1 MSYAI
6 RTLVLKL
13 SVLLPLL
20 VVVYSGVS
28 STESIGNL
36 TKKEI
41 KNTANVTLVSSV
53 LQDAAKNTSLP
64 RKDAVAIV
72 EAPVDGR
79 QELEK
84 EGATKMEKKRESQVV
99 RSKEKVKSKL
109 RETNK
114 RKTDSLEILDDIN
127 ERNVENIK
135 DDNEDEDNSYDQD
148 NEDVDDNCNDKGHI
162 FKSGMRNKKEDAK
175 NEPSHY
181 SEEGQRSDDDDEEEF
196 QRKFKRGEDEPKI
209 WDQWS
214 KWSCC
219 SSSCGPGKLTRWRHC
234 VAGACHSGEKE
245 VQIRSCQ
252 LAACLH

>member
-1 MSYAI
+1 
-6 RTLVLKL
+6 
-13 SVLLPLL
+13 
-20 VVVYSGVS
+20 
-28 STESIGNL
+28 
-36 TKKEI
+36 
-41 KNTANVTLVSSV
+41 
-53 LQDAAKNTSLP
+53 
-64 RKDAVAIV
+64 
-72 EAPVDGR
+72 
-79 QELEK
+79 
-84 EGATKMEKKRESQVV
+84 MEKKRESQVV

-196 QRKFKRGEDEPKI
+196 QRKFKRGGRHGRQGPKI
-209 WDQWS
+209 WDQWG
-214 KWSCC
+214 KWSSC
-219 SSSCGPGKLTRWRHC
+219 SVTCGMGKLTRWRHC
-234 VAGACHSGEKE
+234 IAGSCSIGEKE
-245 VQIRSCQ
+245 AQLKTCTFASC
-252 LAACLH
+252 